1 MDSVSPG
8 SRREVLHDKV
18 EAAQTALRRAA
29 SAAVIQGDPLSEQLR
44 AVAMSIG
51 ALADIYDASEDTQLE
66 IADTLKTQ
74 SEKITQESLARVH
87 ASGVA
92 IIDQLAPRLAGVV
105 EKTTRDRL
113 QTLRLRTL
121 ASFSGIALG
130 VVLVV
135 GGFAYAAGLNA
146 GRTQGEVTAQTINA
160 AMAFGPGAAAAWS
173 SLMAN
178 NDPVHALAACQKN
191 ASTTAEGRRYCELP
205 VWLDSPPAPAS

>member
-1 MDSVSPG
+1 MDSVSPS
-8 SRREVLHDKV
+8 SRREALHDKV

-66 IADTLKTQ
+66 IADILKTQ
-74 SEKITQESLARVH
+74 SEKITQESLAKVH

-105 EKTTRDRL
+105 EKTMRDQL

-121 ASFSGIALG
+121 ASFSGISLG

-146 GRTQGEVTAQTINA
+146 GRTQGEIIGQTINA
-160 AMAFGPGAAAAWS
+160 AMTASPGAAAAWS

-178 NDPVHALAACQKN
+178 NDPVRALAACQKN
-191 ASTTAEGRRYCELP
+191 AVDRRGRAAIL
-205 VWLDSPPAPAS
+205 